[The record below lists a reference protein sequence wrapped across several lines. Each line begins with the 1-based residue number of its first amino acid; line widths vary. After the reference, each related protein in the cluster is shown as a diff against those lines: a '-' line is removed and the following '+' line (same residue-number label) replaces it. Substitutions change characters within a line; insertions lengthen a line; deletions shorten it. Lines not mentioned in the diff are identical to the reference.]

1 MKLNGKS
8 RFEAREQV
16 SFYADPSFWSL
27 IAANVIAVVWA
38 VIDDWS
44 LLVLIPIYW
53 FQSLVI
59 GLFWFLKICEL
70 KDFQVPGRED
80 LSMEEAFRFRTN
92 TAVAFML
99 AYLIFHAI
107 PGALLLDPKLTSEN
121 MRSILIMAGIFFISH
136 CLSFSKTSTWISA
149 ERPTQ
154 DIVSFPFVRIIP
166 MYVPLMVAATGLG
179 QKAPLVVFLVLK
191 TWVDVA
197 MHAVEH
203 RHFSD
208 RSHGE
213 KTFKDFERRKRN
225 EIPECE
231 VCGREIEKHETPW
244 VVKEHVVCQACHNR
258 ILFVL
263 SWLAAI
269 ILNLTPLM

>member
-1 MKLNGKS
+1 MKVNGKS
-8 RFEAREQV
+8 RFEVREQS
-16 SFYADPSFWSL
+16 SFYDDPSFWSI

-59 GLFWFLKICEL
+59 GFFWFLKICNL

-80 LSMEEAFRFRTN
+80 LSMEEAFSIRSQ
-92 TAVAFML
+92 TAAVFMFF
-99 AYLIFHAI
+99 YLLFLGI
-107 PGALLLDPKLTSEN
+107 PGMVMLTGLTSEN
-121 MRSILIMAGIFFISH
+121 RWSILIMAGVFFISH
-136 CLSFSKTSTWISA
+136 SLSFSKTSTWISA
-149 ERPTQ
+149 KRPDH
-154 DIVSFPFVRIIP
+154 DIVFFPFVRIIP

-191 TWVDVA
+191 TWIDAA

-208 RSHGE
+208 WSHGE

-231 VCGREIEKHETPW
+231 VCGREIGNRETPW
-244 VVKEHVVCQACHNR
+244 VVKEHVVCEACYNR
-258 ILFVL
+258 IEREKKNT
-263 SWLAAI
+263 SE
-269 ILNLTPLM
+269 